1 MEYHFLFAHKEV
13 SVNQASQGRR
23 LWRKG
28 AVGELLLQESIFSF
42 ISDAFSV
49 FYGKLKSSIG

>member
-28 AVGELLLQESIFSF
+28 AVGESFLQELIFSF
-42 ISDAFSV
+42 VSGAFSV